1 MSLLKVLRAM
11 LLYVTVITT
20 LCASSAFAD
29 IEAVAEGNSTVM
41 NTTRY
46 LEEAATDFRIAMLN
60 AVNKERTARGLSKFC
75 MNRKLQDAAQIHSAD
90 MAKRNFLSH
99 TGSDGST
106 MSSRVRAAGYRWAT
120 VAENVAAGQATVSSV
135 LASWM
140 NSNAHRANILSNK
153 HKMFGCGYVATSNSK
168 YKHYWTQNFA
178 LDSSMSL
185 QDLASVNSQRAQQTA
200 INAFNRFITSA
211 GVSTDYIGASL
222 LGDASEAVFVKLMDR
237 FGAHL
242 AFVEGRGGK
251 PLARTR
257 W

>member
-178 LDSSMSL
+178 SGNGE
-185 QDLASVNSQRAQQTA
+185 VC
-200 INAFNRFITSA
+200 
-211 GVSTDYIGASL
+211 G
-222 LGDASEAVFVKLMDR
+222 
-237 FGAHL
+237 
-242 AFVEGRGGK
+242 
-251 PLARTR
+251 
-257 W
+257 